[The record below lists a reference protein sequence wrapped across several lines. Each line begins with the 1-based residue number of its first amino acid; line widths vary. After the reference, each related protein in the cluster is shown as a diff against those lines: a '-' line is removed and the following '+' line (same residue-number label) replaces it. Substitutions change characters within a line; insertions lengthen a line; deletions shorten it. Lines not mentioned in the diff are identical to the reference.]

1 MSDVSWMNHPAMKD
15 IDARK
20 LAVIVEFVNAVEGK
34 SGKAAMPIL
43 MQTQKILHDQG
54 LEFTPEE
61 TDLMM
66 TILTKDMTAA
76 EKAKVEQ
83 MKQIVGRYRKN
94 GK

>member
-1 MSDVSWMNHPAMKD
+1 MSSENWMEHPAMKN

-20 LAVIVEFVNAVEGK
+20 LAVIVEFVHAVEGK
-34 SGKAAMPIL
+34 SGMAAMPIL
-43 MQTQKILHDQG
+43 MQTQKKLHDQG

-66 TILTKDMTAA
+66 TILTKDMSPA

-83 MKQIVGRYRKN
+83 MKQVVAKYRKN
-94 GK
+94 GR